1 MLLIS
6 GVNFGFRRTLP
17 HMCGVTIGFAI
28 LVIVASLG
36 LGGLFIKWPVLYTV
50 LRYGCAVYLLYLA
63 WQILRSRHVH
73 VKDDA
78 KKPVSFFQAVAFQ
91 WANPKA
97 WTMAIICVTT
107 YVPPQHFFL
116 NIAVL
121 VSILII
127 FVFFSGGV
135 WTLFGNWIQRFLHRP
150 LYLRLFNT
158 TMAILLIL
166 SLYPI
171 LINN

>member
-1 MLLIS
+1 MRRLPA
-6 GVNFGFRRTLP
+6 VFGLADT
-17 HMCGVTIGFAI
+17 AI
-28 LVIVASLG
+28 
-36 LGGLFIKWPVLYTV
+36 
-50 LRYGCAVYLLYLA
+50 
-63 WQILRSRHVH
+63 RHIH

-78 KKPVSFFQAVAFQ
+78 KKPVSFLQAVAFQ

-97 WTMAIICVTT
+97 WTMSIICVTT

-121 VSILII
+121 VGVLII

-150 LYLRLFNT
+150 LYLRIFNT
-158 TMAILLIL
+158 TMAILLVL

-171 LINN
+171 LIN